1 MNEEQFK
8 NILAE
13 HDILLTEKQEKQ
25 FRRYFEL
32 IQTWNEKL
40 NLTSITQ
47 KEDVYE
53 KHFYDCLTLSFV
65 NELNNK
71 TLIDVGTGAGFPAI
85 PLKIAFPS
93 LKVVALDSMNK
104 RIDFV
109 NLVIKELGLEGI
121 ETVVARAE
129 DYAKDHREEFDYS
142 TARAV
147 SRLNILMELA
157 SPFVKV
163 GGKFVALKGPLAK
176 EEASEC
182 DGACKELK
190 LDLTNKQKIILP
202 KSFGKRY
209 NLVYTKLD
217 YTPNKYPREYN
228 KMKKKPL

>member
-8 NILAE
+8 KLLEE
-13 HDILLTEKQEKQ
+13 HDIILTQTQEKQ

-32 IQTWNEKL
+32 LQIWNEKL
-40 NLTSITQ
+40 NLTTIIQ

-65 NELNNK
+65 NDLNGK
-71 TLIDVGTGAGFPAI
+71 TLCDVGTGAGFPAI
-85 PLKIAFPS
+85 PLKIAFPQ
-93 LKVVALDSMNK
+93 LRVVALDSMNK
-104 RIDFV
+104 RMDFV
-109 NLVIKELGLEGI
+109 KLVIKELELEDI
-121 ETVVARAE
+121 EVVVDRAE
-129 DYAKDHREEFDYS
+129 DYGRKHREEFDYV

-147 SRLNILMELA
+147 SRLNVLMELS
-157 SPFVKV
+157 SPMVKV
-163 GGKFVALKGPLAK
+163 GGKFIALKGPLAK

-190 LDLTNKQKIILP
+190 LDLTEKQKIILP

-209 NLVYTKLD
+209 NLIYTKLD
-217 YTPNKYPREYN
+217 YTPTKYPREYN

>member
-8 NILAE
+8 KLLEE
-13 HDILLTEKQEKQ
+13 HDILLTETQEKQ

-32 IQTWNEKL
+32 LQTWNEKL

-53 KHFYDCLTLSFV
+53 KHFFDCLTLSFA
-65 NELNNK
+65 NDLNGK
-71 TLIDVGTGAGFPAI
+71 TLCDVGTGAGFPAI
-85 PLKIAFPS
+85 PLKIAFPE

-121 ETVVARAE
+121 ETVVERAE
-129 DYAKDHREEFDYS
+129 VYGREHREEFDYV

-147 SRLNILMELA
+147 SRLNVLMELS
-157 SPFVKV
+157 SPLVKV
-163 GGKFVALKGPLAK
+163 GGKFIALKGPLAK

-182 DGACKELK
+182 DSACRELK
-190 LDLTNKQKIILP
+190 LDLTDKQKIILP

-209 NLVYTKLD
+209 NLIYTKLD
-217 YTPNKYPREYN
+217 YTPSKYPRDYN
-228 KMKKKPL
+228 KMKKRPL